1 MFNLIVDEYDGKT
14 LSHDENNK
22 QPFISPN
29 PTTTNEETHKVHI
42 ISDFDMKEKNS
53 ENLEKRSCRP
63 KNYMFCVSKIHK
75 QRCKCFACYDR
86 YNNNNNNKIK
96 NLVSIIVYQNIFS
109 REKIRRSK
117 NYMFCV
123 STYS

>member
-63 KNYMFCVSKIHK
+63 KNYMFCKSKIHK
-75 QRCKCFACYDR
+75 F
-86 YNNNNNNKIK
+86 
-96 NLVSIIVYQNIFS
+96 IFS
-109 REKIRRSK
+109 KMQTKKLYVLHVMIGTTATTTTK
-117 NYMFCV
+117 
-123 STYS
+123 

>member
-75 QRCKCFACYDR
+75 HFFKDA
-86 YNNNNNNKIK
+86 NVLHVMIGTTTTTTTTK
-96 NLVSIIVYQNIFS
+96 
-109 REKIRRSK
+109 
-117 NYMFCV
+117 
-123 STYS
+123 